1 MRRFVRCRRL
11 RVVSPPFRRRLL
23 NGFTTR
29 KVRAF
34 GNQIAIVTMVGPYD
48 ANQGENAGD
57 DRCEKAETFVGSTK
71 VKGHDAENERGSSAK
86 KTK

>member
-1 MRRFVRCRRL
+1 MRRFVRCRRF
-11 RVVSPPFRRRLL
+11 RVVAPLFRRRLL

-34 GNQIAIVTMVGPYD
+34 GNQIAIVPMVGPYD
-48 ANQGENAGD
+48 TNQGENAREDGH
-57 DRCEKAETFVGSTK
+57 EKAHSLVRTIKIEC
-71 VKGHDAENERGSSAK
+71 HDAENDSGSPAK